1 MTADVRGRVVL
12 DGRRLT
18 PAAVAAVAREGAQ
31 VTLDPAAIERN
42 AAAHALGEQLSAGP
56 SPLYGASTGV
66 GALWDRPAEDDG
78 EAHAL
83 ALLRSHAG
91 GAGPLVPPDQARA
104 LLVVRA
110 NQLAA
115 GGAGVTPAVLA
126 AIAAALNAGLAPAVH
141 RLGGIGTG
149 DLAALAD
156 AALALL
162 GEGTWLPPTE
172 RAAPTAPAEA
182 TAPAAPTAPAT
193 EPIIPAEATVP
204 TPAATATAP
213 GGAIRV
219 GRRDGLALLSSNAA
233 TVGVAALAWVDAA
246 ALLPA
251 AEGVAALAHLAVRG
265 DAAAYDPRVARAR
278 AHPGQVAAAAH
289 LWSLLDGPRPPPAR
303 LQDPLSFRCAPQVCG
318 AARDALDDLA
328 RVLAVELN
336 AAAENPLLVSE
347 DRAALHAGNFDT
359 TRLALSLDLLRTALE
374 RVATLSVARLAAL
387 LDPRRTGLSAF
398 LAGGEPSASGALI
411 LEYTAHAALGELRA
425 TLAPIPSGAVLAFG
439 QEDVAPF
446 TPAAA
451 RRLGVALQHA
461 ATVHGVEAVA
471 AVRAL
476 RLAGP
481 PPLPAAARRLFD
493 LLDAALPGDLAD
505 RPLAGDIAAA
515 AALLPT
521 LTAPLTPLNGT

>member
-1 MTADVRGRVVL
+1 MAADVRGRVVL

-91 GAGPLVPPDQARA
+91 GAGPLLPADQARA

-115 GGAGVTPAVLA
+115 GGAGVSPPLLE
-126 AIAAALNAGLAPAVH
+126 AIASALNAGLAPAAH
-141 RLGGIGTG
+141 TLGGIGTG
-149 DLAALAD
+149 DLATLAD
-156 AALALL
+156 AALALI
-162 GEGTWLPPTE
+162 GEGAWLPATP
-172 RAAPTAPAEA
+172 APARDAAA
-182 TAPAAPTAPAT
+182 TAQPPAAPAAARDAPA
-193 EPIIPAEATVP
+193 AGV
-204 TPAATATAP
+204 AP
-213 GGAIRV
+213 VRV
-219 GRRDGLALLSSNAA
+219 GRRDGLALLSSNAV
-233 TVGVAALAWVDAA
+233 TVGVAALAAADAA

-251 AEGVAALAHLAVRG
+251 AEGVLALSHLALRG
-265 DAAAYDPRVARAR
+265 DVAAYHPRVAMAR
-278 AHPGQVAAAAH
+278 PHPGQVAAAAH
-289 LWSLLDGPRPPPAR
+289 LWSLLDGPRPQPAR
-303 LQDPLSFRCAPQVCG
+303 LQDPLSLRCAPQVCG
-318 AARDALDDLA
+318 AARDALDDLGA
-328 RVLAVELN
+328 VLAVELN
-336 AAAENPLLVSE
+336 AAAENPLLVPE
-347 DRAALHAGNFDT
+347 DGTALHAGNFDT
-359 TRLALSLDLLRTALE
+359 TRLALSLDLLRAALE

-387 LDPRRTGLSAF
+387 LDPRRTGLTAF
-398 LAGGEPSASGALI
+398 LAGAEPSASGALI
-411 LEYTAHAALGELRA
+411 LEYTAQAALGELRA
-425 TLAPIPSGAVLAFG
+425 TVVPVPSGAVLAFG

-446 TPAAA
+446 TPSAA
-451 RRLGVALQHA
+451 RRLTAALGHA
-461 ATVHGVEAVA
+461 ATIAGVEAVA

-481 PPLPAAARRLFD
+481 PPLPPGARARFD
-493 LLDAALPGDLAD
+493 TLGAALRDDLAD

-515 AALLPT
+515 TALLPA
-521 LTAPLTPLNGT
+521 LATPR